1 MSPTE
6 RTSAEALE
14 EHLPGTVIASG
25 NGRAFRE
32 VLVQLIVRRQGQ
44 EGVIV
49 PAVPEPLVVWIVS
62 GAAVVE
68 ERELGGEWLANRV
81 EAGDFFLTNSATPFE
96 LRWKAEAGVP
106 FVVMHTYLGLTLLE
120 RACRDV
126 LGIRASSVRLR
137 EISGERD
144 EVLSMLLDQL
154 RRELVAG
161 KNQSAM
167 FVQGIA
173 QCLAV
178 HVVRSYAD
186 ASSSKRS
193 RRGGLP
199 AYKLQKVSTLLEST
213 LAQEFSLAR
222 VARVAGL
229 SEFHFSRAFK
239 QSTGYSPSAYFI
251 RMRIDRARRL
261 LRETS
266 RSVIDIGADVGYSSP
281 SHFAQVF
288 RRETG
293 VTPSEYRSSL

>member
-1 MSPTE
+1 MSRTE

-14 EHLPGTVIASG
+14 EHLPGTLLASG
-25 NGRAFRE
+25 TGRAFRDL
-32 VLVQLIVRRQGQ
+32 LVQLIARRQGQ
-44 EGVIV
+44 EPVIV

-68 ERELGGEWLANRV
+68 ERELDGEWLANRV

-96 LRWKAEAGVP
+96 LRWKADAGQP
-106 FVVMHTYLGLTLLE
+106 FVVMHVYLGLPLLE
-120 RACRDV
+120 RACQDA
-126 LGIRASSVRLR
+126 LGTGASSMRLR
-137 EISGERD
+137 EVSGERD
-144 EVLSMLLDQL
+144 DGLSMLLEQL
-154 RRELVAG
+154 RREVVYA

-173 QCLAV
+173 QSLAV
-178 HVVRSYAD
+178 HVVRSYVD
-186 ASSSKRS
+186 ASSRGRM

-199 AYKLQKVSTLLEST
+199 AFKLQKVSMLLEST

-222 VARVAGL
+222 LARTAGL

-239 QSTGYSPSAYFI
+239 KSTGYSPSAYFI

-266 RSVIDIGADVGYSSP
+266 KSVIEIGADVGYSSP

-293 VTPSEYRSSL
+293 VSPSEYRSSL